1 MVFSMKKKNK
11 YIFQIMNKLAGD
23 ITPGDQKKLK
33 VWLDADLKNKEE
45 YELIAKIISEAQRMK
60 FPVDPSVHE
69 EWNVFEF
76 PEEPLLKH
84 KTFSSGWQAL
94 NERIASFL
102 HLRQLAY
109 IALIIGMIG
118 AFAFWYYQSIHSIKT
133 ITTANSQHQEIK
145 LSDGTRVYLNSG
157 TELSFPERFTDTKR
171 LVRLKGEA
179 FFYIAKS
186 KSQFIVQT
194 SEGTVTVIGTR
205 FNIWARNSQTRVI
218 VEDGQV
224 CLSANKNAGSVI
236 LTKDLMSEIYQNKPP
251 SKPRMVNTK
260 RLLGWRIGKLVFNRT
275 MLSEL
280 AGEIGRYYDI
290 DIAIENPEL
299 ETKTITAV
307 FDRLPLEKVL
317 YSICLTLDIKQRYEH
332 GLYIL
337 YKENAV
343 DDQ

>member
-11 YIFQIMNKLAGD
+11 YIFQIMNKLADD

-33 VWLDADLKNKEE
+33 VWLDADVKNKEE
-45 YELIAKIISEAQRMK
+45 YDLIAKIISEGQQMK
-60 FPVDPSVHE
+60 FPADPNVHE
-69 EWNVFEF
+69 EWNAFEF
-76 PEEPLLKH
+76 PEESLPKH
-84 KTFSSGWQAL
+84 DTFFLGWQAL
-94 NERIASFL
+94 SQRIASFL
-102 HLRQLAY
+102 HPRQLAY

-118 AFAFWYYQSIHSIKT
+118 AFTFWYHQSIHRTKT
-133 ITTANSQHQEIK
+133 ITTANSQHKEIK
-145 LSDGTRVYLNSG
+145 LSDGTKVHLNSE
-157 TELSFPERFTDTKR
+157 TELSYPQIFTGTKHQ
-171 LVRLKGEA
+171 VRLKGEA
-179 FFYIAKS
+179 FFDIAKS

-194 SEGTVTVIGTR
+194 SEGTVTVLGTR

-224 CLSANKNAGSVI
+224 RFSANKSAGSVI
-236 LTKDLMSEIYQNKPP
+236 LTKDLMSEIYQNRPP
-251 SKPRMVNTK
+251 SKPRIVNAK
-260 RLLGWRIGKLVFNRT
+260 NLLGWRTGKLVFNRT

-290 DIAIENPEL
+290 VITIENPEL